1 MAEKSQMEQHLQNS
15 VYGTPKI
22 NPDEQRHYLGTFRER
37 VSLAMTIAEVTDRKN
52 LDAFIT
58 EISAHPDFQVIL
70 NGHIEQT
77 DLGPYM
83 KLASQHNLKFT
94 IKQDEIY
101 GVNDTDLGLVVA
113 SDHAINENPI
123 LLAKKYPANRDL
135 TTTNAKTPAKTSWLD
150 KLLHH

>member
-37 VSLAMTIAEVTDRKN
+37 VSLAMTIGEVIDRQN

-58 EISAHPDFQVIL
+58 EISAHPDYQVIL
-70 NGHIEQT
+70 NGHIDQA
-77 DLGPYM
+77 DLAPYL

-94 IKQDEIY
+94 IRQDTIY
-101 GVNDTDLGLVVA
+101 GVNDSDIGLVVA
-113 SDHAINENPI
+113 SDEAINQNPI
-123 LLAKKYPANRDL
+123 GLTKKYPPK
-135 TTTNAKTPAKTSWLD
+135 TTTETTTKSKKSWFD
-150 KLLHH
+150 KLLGH